1 MTKTD
6 ETFQEA
12 VLALRDWLAFL
23 EEKAKEFQEQLERAR
38 RKAEKESGEG
48 SVTVTEEQEEDAA
61 QPAQSEPASGEMP
74 DWL

>member
-48 SVTVTEEQEEDAA
+48 SVTVTEEQEEYAA

>member
-61 QPAQSEPASGEMP
+61 QPAQSEPASEEMP